1 MIKKTFNVATCLL
14 TALLLLSSCG
24 PIIDLYD
31 PIFDLFESE
40 SEYHYAIIYN
50 NSNDNISI
58 FINFESYPDT
68 AQLMF
73 MPYDLIQPY
82 DRLSPGEKE
91 SIINIEK
98 LTDTDT
104 TMIYIYT
111 ESIIENFTLQEIYDK
126 HIVAARYDLSKSD
139 LETLNGHICYPP
151 TADMEGMK
159 MYIPEK

>member
-14 TALLLLSSCG
+14 TALLLLSSC
-24 PIIDLYD
+24 D

-73 MPYDLIQPY
+73 IPYDLIQPY
-82 DRLSPGEKE
+82 DRLSPGE
-91 SIINIEK
+91 
-98 LTDTDT
+98 
-104 TMIYIYT
+104 
-111 ESIIENFTLQEIYDK
+111 
-126 HIVAARYDLSKSD
+126 
-139 LETLNGHICYPP
+139 
-151 TADMEGMK
+151 
-159 MYIPEK
+159 